1 MCYDSQKIY
10 MDQLLAS
17 LVKPSFRKHGKIQ
30 KIADLWGISDHWLNV
45 AEDGCICTG
54 VGHSGATMQ

>member
-1 MCYDSQKIY
+1 

-17 LVKPSFRKHGKIQ
+17 LVKLSFRKHVEIQ
-30 KIADLWGISDHWLNV
+30 EIAHLCGISNQWLNV
-45 AEDGCICTG
+45 AEDDCICTG

>member
-1 MCYDSQKIY
+1 

-17 LVKPSFRKHGKIQ
+17 LVKLSFRKHGEIQ
-30 KIADLWGISDHWLNV
+30 EIADLWGISDQWPNV